1 MEKKEEEKKEEE
13 NNSTNENPEQ
23 ENEETFLKLKK
34 LFDDNKINY
43 NLLIHGGNAK
53 TSEEVAKLRGTPLET
68 GAKAMIIK
76 IDDGFI
82 EVVIPAD
89 KKFASRPAKKFLK
102 TDCLRFGTK
111 EELFNLTHC
120 IQGSV
125 PPFGSLFGLQTY
137 IDEKLMDKSHYDFL
151 SFNAGL
157 RTKSFQIKKDDYLKL
172 EKPILCNICK

>member
-1 MEKKEEEKKEEE
+1 MENQGNEDKKNSEEKEV
-13 NNSTNENPEQ
+13 
-23 ENEETFLKLKK
+23 ENEEVFQKLKK
-34 LFDDNKINY
+34 LFDDNQIKY
-43 NLLIHGGNAK
+43 KLLIHGGDAK

-68 GAKAMIIK
+68 GAKSMIIK

-82 EVVIPAD
+82 DVVIPAD

-111 EELFNLTHC
+111 EELFSLTHC

-125 PPFGSLFGLQTY
+125 PPFGSLFGLKTY
-137 IDEKLMDKSHYDFL
+137 VDSNLIDNKNYDFI

>member
-1 MEKKEEEKKEEE
+1 MEEKEIM
-13 NNSTNENPEQ
+13 EQ
-23 ENEETFLKLKK
+23 EEQESEEVFNKLKK
-34 LFDDNKINY
+34 LFDDNNIKY

-111 EELFNLTHC
+111 EELKNITNC

-125 PPFGSLFGLQTY
+125 PPFGSLFGLKTVSIYSGDRTTPRLDIIGVRKGVELQTF
-137 IDEKLMDKSHYDFL
+137 IRERVE
-151 SFNAGL
+151 FNKQNRL
-157 RTKSFQIKKDDYLKL
+157 IYEITNR
-172 EKPILCNICK
+172 